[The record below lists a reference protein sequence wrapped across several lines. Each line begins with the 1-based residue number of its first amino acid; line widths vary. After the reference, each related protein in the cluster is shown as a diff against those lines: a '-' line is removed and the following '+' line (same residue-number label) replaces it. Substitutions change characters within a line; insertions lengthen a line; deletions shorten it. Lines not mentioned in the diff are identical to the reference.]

1 MKIELKNIK
10 VLESLSEET
19 NCYTADLW
27 VDGVKTASASN
38 HGHGGCDDYCAYEGQ
53 DQRLEAAYAWAKTLP
68 AKTSETYKNE
78 DGTPMSF
85 EQDLESVV
93 GEILTDWLIQRD
105 FKKLI
110 KKPTVLMPDGRIIQW
125 NCKADDQRLKPLVS
139 AKEAEGAVYLNG
151 LSFEDG
157 FAKYR
162 ALGA

>member
-38 HGHGGCDDYCAYEGQ
+38 HGHGGCDDYRAYEGQ
-53 DQRLEAAYAWAKTLP
+53 DARLDAAYAWAKTLP
-68 AKTSETYKNE
+68 AKTSELYKNE
-78 DGTPMSF
+78 DGSAMAF
-85 EQDLESVV
+85 NQDLESIV
-93 GEILTDWLIQRD
+93 GDILTEWLIQRD
-105 FKKLI
+105 YKKLV
-110 KKPTVLMPDGRIIQW
+110 KKPTVLMPDGKILQW
-125 NCKADDQRLKPLVS
+125 NCKPTDERLKPIIA
-139 AKEAEGAVYLNG
+139 AKEAEGAVYLNA
-151 LSFEDG
+151 LPFEQG